1 MVCKLLVLLVLS
13 AGVFALGDSPNVLV
27 LTDDNYK
34 EALEQNEFIMIDFYA
49 PWCGHCK
56 KLAPEYDRAADI
68 LKEQGSKVVL
78 AKIDAT
84 EHPKSAA
91 EFVVRG
97 YPTVNFY
104 VRGLLLEKYPNKR
117 AAEDIVAYVTEKA
130 AVSVE
135 DIPETEFQAKTE
147 L

>member
-1 MVCKLLVLLVLS
+1 MACKLLVLLALA
-13 AGVFALGDSPNVLV
+13 AGVFALGDSANVLV
-27 LTDDNYK
+27 LTDGTYK

-78 AKIDAT
+78 AKVDAT
-84 EHPKSAA
+84 ENRNSAA
-91 EFVVRG
+91 EFGVRG

-104 VRGLLLEKYPNKR
+104 VKGQLLEKYPNKR

-130 AVSVE
+130 AATVE
-135 DIPETEFQAKTE
+135 VVPEVEGQAKEE